1 MIKGISKT
9 IRNESK
15 EQKGELLS
23 TLLVTLGNLTQ
34 DGNANTTMFF
44 IIEEVTETIRDFSQG
59 AAGVL

>member
-59 AAGVL
+59 TAGVL

>member
-59 AAGVL
+59 TAGAL